1 MKRERQHFDKEF
13 KLMAVKLCNMGK
25 QPKEVAKELGVK
37 VDLIRRW
44 KRENNDS
51 GPNSFPGKGK
61 PILTDE
67 QKEIQRLTKELKEAR
82 LESDIL
88 KKAVSIFSKSD
99 NKFTIS

>member
-1 MKRERQHFDKEF
+1 
-13 KLMAVKLCNMGK
+13 MAVKLCNMGK
-25 QPKEVAKELGVK
+25 LPKEVAKELGVK

-44 KRENNDS
+44 KRENSDS
-51 GPNSFPGKGK
+51 GSSSFPGKGR

-67 QKEIQRLTKELKEAR
+67 QKEIQRLTKELREAR
-82 LESDIL
+82 LEADIL